1 VQFGAINL
9 HLLFG
14 FPIFNKLKVAF
25 TKVGIFLEL
34 VSHFLY
40 KTYVVRSKSN
50 ILMNKKFF

>member
-14 FPIFNKLKVAF
+14 LPIFNKLKVAF